1 MVGGR
6 ARGSGRARGGG
17 RGRGRGRG
25 GSDRGP
31 GTFSSAVDHDE
42 IEIDDPGPTSNERE
56 FSPVP
61 SGSELQEPPPN
72 VETTAPNTTAT
83 FDQDGQTVR
92 LVPGELIKP
101 ETEVRWGDSPWILYG
116 FFQNLTRE
124 ISR

>member
-1 MVGGR
+1 MVGVR

-17 RGRGRGRG
+17 GRGRGRGRG
-25 GSDRGP
+25 HTDRGP
-31 GTFSSAVDHDE
+31 RTFSSAVDHDE

-61 SGSELQEPPPN
+61 SGSQEPPPN